1 MTLLK
6 IYEDYKELSKQYVSW
21 LEELVEKDFAGYAA
35 EEILLKLENTR
46 NQFEAM
52 MEQSGGLEIETEQ
65 EANYKD
71 LRYLVA
77 DALFLAT
84 DLAHFYKYEELGRFK
99 MRVLNYLNKK
109 RRVDVFGGQTDRGH
123 CPIM

>member
-1 MTLLK
+1 MQLLEL
-6 IYEDYKELSKQYVSW
+6 YEQYKEMNKKYTEW
-21 LEELVEKDFAGYAA
+21 LEELVDQDFEGYPA
-35 EEILLKLENTR
+35 EEILLKLEVAR
-46 NQFEAM
+46 NDFETM
-52 MEQSGGLEIETEQ
+52 VEKSNELEIESEQ

-71 LRYLVA
+71 LRYLVT
-77 DALFLAT
+77 DALFLST